1 MTKQINKLI
10 VIPLL
15 IAFLCL
21 CIACSQA
28 GDASDAFYFTLKDGL
43 GREVNLASA
52 AKRIVSLAPPNT
64 EMLFAVGAGSQ
75 VVGRDTFSDFPAE
88 VKGIS
93 DVGGSFGEYDLET
106 ILSLQPDL
114 VLAGGINTPEL
125 VQSLEDL
132 GLKVFYLSNPTD
144 LEGMYALLET
154 IGKLSGHDAKAAGL
168 IETLKERVEQ
178 VTNQLAGITSRPTVF
193 YELDA
198 TDPTKPFTPGANTFY
213 TSLIQLAGGENIAG
227 ELEAEWA
234 QISLEQLLTWD
245 PEVILLGDAM
255 WGETPEKVAARE
267 GWGVLTAVKN
277 GKVYAFDDNLMVRIG
292 PRQVDGLEAL
302 ARLLHP
308 KAFQ

>member
-1 MTKQINKLI
+1 MNKHINNFI
-10 VIPLL
+10 IISLL
-15 IAFLCL
+15 IFFLCS
-21 CIACSQA
+21 CAACSQA
-28 GDASDAFYFTLKDGL
+28 GDISDTFYFTLTDGL
-43 GREVNLASA
+43 GREVTLASA

-64 EMLFAVGAGSQ
+64 EMLFALGAGSQ

-88 VKGIS
+88 AKDIS

-132 GLKVFYLSNPTD
+132 GVKVFYLSNPSD
-144 LEGMYALLET
+144 LGGMYAMLET
-154 IGKLSGHDAKAAGL
+154 IGRLSGHDAKASEV
-168 IETLKERVEQ
+168 IEALKDRVDQ

-198 TDPTKPFTPGANTFY
+198 TDPAKPFTPGANTFY
-213 TSLIQLAGGENIAG
+213 TSLIQLAGGENIAS

-277 GKVYAFDDNLMVRIG
+277 GRVFAFDDNLMVRIG

-302 ARLLHP
+302 AKLLHP
-308 KAFQ
+308 EAFQ